1 MPVVTFR
8 VARRA
13 LIYAKPKR
21 AITVNYIPRKAVI
34 VSRDALA
41 ADFAESTMSAFGLE
55 VSRYDSTKSLS
66 EEVHGQPGVGTDR
79 PTLTPDIAILVG
91 STSDFVGNT
100 PSDVANLADVM
111 PVIVTSS
118 TASVSDAVEL
128 MKHGAK
134 DVVQLPCDR
143 NELWQRVQSTLENS
157 AAETACKATM
167 ADMRARLDLLT
178 PAEHEVVDAMLDGLA
193 NKQIAQRLGIGLRTV
208 ELRRSKI
215 MRKMQAKSVAEL
227 VKFICMSGKLR
238 TASPAPQ
245 A

>member
-1 MPVVTFR
+1 M
-8 VARRA
+8 
-13 LIYAKPKR
+13 
-21 AITVNYIPRKAVI
+21 NYIPRKAVI

-55 VSRYDSTKSLS
+55 VSRYDSTESLS
-66 EEVHGQPGVGTDR
+66 EEVHGQAGAGTDH
-79 PTLTPDIAILVG
+79 PMLTPDIAILVG
-91 STSDFVGNT
+91 STADFVGNT

-143 NELWQRVQSTLENS
+143 NELWQRVQSTLENC